1 MEEKTKS
8 ENKEKSAFEKYIV
21 EAFKQSKVSDIDEQL
36 ENALSELPAYIEEI
50 KTKNNKQTEQEFILN
65 SNIIDKL
72 SRIIER
78 NYININ
84 ILISQIFSTL
94 LTEDN
99 INYLSNNSSVLT
111 NLSNLIMSVLEEISY
126 TDYSYELIQKSINY
140 IEYLSENSS
149 KYLSQEQI
157 RIISVLQNQLNSK
170 LTSKAFIDFKNIH
183 IHNILTLC
191 KGQTAE
197 EKEKGIEQLNAH
209 FYELNSLKE
218 QFDILCLFGEEIIK
232 AIINE
237 PKQSMID
244 TYYKLSYFFIS
255 FLYNTS
261 YKIKLSPYEREI
273 NSNIDEKNIRKLN
286 EQYYL
291 LDSMEENIEFPENLY
306 VIKYHGKE
314 YRNMKILNQL
324 IYKIEED
331 KNVLL
336 EHTSI
341 CNLSIS
347 ILNCLIS
354 FNTSFKAQFVCFL
367 MLKRLYF
374 IFPKYRNDLTDL
386 IVNTLIN
393 ILSLDEKT
401 VNNIKDIFEPF
412 LFYLIRK
419 GDEDI
424 QNKLIEALE
433 KKKSIIKKDYLNA
446 EIDYKLK
453 SIEIQSDI
461 IYISDFNLNIGCPM
475 NLEVNAGYEEERLI
489 EIKSSNSLLYIGFNL
504 PSFDINFHLIKY
516 CPNINNSLKST
527 GPSEKKIQYEGHKY
541 FYEIFKLEKSQGA
554 KIVLFV
560 KNPGIY
566 KIIFDNKYSWF
577 NNKLLRYR
585 CTILNQHYSLGLTMF
600 DSADDIK
607 YKKES
612 QDNLNNEEIDK
623 KEEEKEE
630 NPKNENKLKV
640 AVKFNNESMAS
651 NINLEED
658 LNELDVEIK

>member
-111 NLSNLIMSVLEEISY
+111 GLSNLVVSVLEEISY
-126 TDYSYELIQKSINY
+126 TDYSYELIPKSINY

-218 QFDILCLFGEEIIK
+218 QFDILCLFGEEIME
-232 AIINE
+232 AIVGE
-237 PKQSMID
+237 PEQSMID

-527 GPSEKKIQYEGHKY
+527 GPSEKKMQYEGHKY

-554 KIVLFV
+554 KIVLFM

-640 AVKFNNESMAS
+640 AVKFNNESTAS